1 MARSGRRRRL
11 LLGGAVAL
19 LGLVLAGEIGLR
31 LYAAARGLDVEAA
44 LVRAHPEGGLYVP
57 HPYVGFGLRPVPG
70 SPDNNAHGLRGPE
83 VPLAKPRGVVRILCL
98 GGSTTYGS
106 GVSADEAYPARLQA
120 LLADAAPAGTRYEV
134 LNCGVPGYASAE
146 SLIALELRLLEFQPD
161 GLVVYHGINDARL
174 IQTRGFRPDYAHMR
188 RAWRHPDISAVEWW
202 LLRHSRAYAWLA
214 HAMGFGLKSIRLEDL
229 IYVDDAGSLFA
240 DPREAGVN
248 QAGVHAFLRNVGHI
262 VTVAR
267 AHGIE
272 PLLATFATRELPGGA
287 RPGQEFAPTLAA
299 MNGGLAGLASR
310 EGVPLADLAR
320 AFAPRPELFYDNVH
334 FNARGTQAQAEAV
347 LRAAR
352 DAGLWGLR

>member
-1 MARSGRRRRL
+1 
-11 LLGGAVAL
+11 
-19 LGLVLAGEIGLR
+19 
-31 LYAAARGLDVEAA
+31 
-44 LVRAHPEGGLYVP
+44 
-57 HPYVGFGLRPVPG
+57 
-70 SPDNNAHGLRGPE
+70 
-83 VPLAKPRGVVRILCL
+83 
-98 GGSTTYGS
+98 
-106 GVSADEAYPARLQA
+106 
-120 LLADAAPAGTRYEV
+120 
-134 LNCGVPGYASAE
+134 
-146 SLIALELRLLEFQPD
+146 
-161 GLVVYHGINDARL
+161 
-174 IQTRGFRPDYAHMR
+174 MR

-214 HAMGFGLKSIRLEDL
+214 HAMGLGLKSIRLEDL

-267 AHGIE
+267 SHGIE

-287 RPGQEFAPTLAA
+287 RSGQEFAPTLAA

-352 DAGLWGLR
+352 DAGIWGLR